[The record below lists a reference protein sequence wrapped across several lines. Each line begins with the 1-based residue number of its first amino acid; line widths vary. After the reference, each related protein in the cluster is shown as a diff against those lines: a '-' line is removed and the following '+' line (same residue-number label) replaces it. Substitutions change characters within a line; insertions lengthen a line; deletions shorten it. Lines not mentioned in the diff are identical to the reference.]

1 MDFRAAKGIGKAV
14 AASRQTIA
22 PGTAA
27 ASVVAGVAAILLGLF
42 NIGDC
47 VRFQTAAGQ
56 CSDVAQDSGMKI
68 GFGAVT
74 LLGVWSGYWTTNP
87 ALRASGGGAAAKR
100 KRNSRGQFVSGD

>member
-14 AASRQTIA
+14 ASSRQTIA

-56 CSDVAQDSGMKI
+56 CSPVVEENAAKI
-68 GFGAVT
+68 GLGILT
-74 LLGVWSGYWTTNP
+74 LVGVWGGYNTLNP
-87 ALRASGGGAAAKR
+87 SLRASGGGTAARR
-100 KRNSRGQFVSGD
+100 KRNSRGQFVSDD